1 MFTTMK
7 HLVES
12 MFLVQFWLISSLEQW
27 ILLDLGHMVRS
38 LDQTTL
44 SLVNLELETIG
55 LKVTTQRVRIQFKYY
70 LIRNAQIL
78 IVLQELSL
86 QIQFL
91 MLSGKNQSLVTV
103 FKDSSSLILLVEEL
117 GQDWAHFSSPRFG
130 KNIQTG

>member
-55 LKVTTQRVRIQFKYY
+55 LKVTTQRVRI
-70 LIRNAQIL
+70 
-78 IVLQELSL
+78 
-86 QIQFL
+86 
-91 MLSGKNQSLVTV
+91 
-103 FKDSSSLILLVEEL
+103 
-117 GQDWAHFSSPRFG
+117 
-130 KNIQTG
+130 